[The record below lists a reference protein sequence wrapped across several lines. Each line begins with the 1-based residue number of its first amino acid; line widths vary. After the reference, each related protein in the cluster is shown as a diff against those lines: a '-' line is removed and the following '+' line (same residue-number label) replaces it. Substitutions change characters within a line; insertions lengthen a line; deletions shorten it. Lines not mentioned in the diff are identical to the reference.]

1 MRCPLARLGR
11 LVHVSVE
18 GPMAHS
24 VRDVAPMLGAIF
36 GLDPRSPAAIAEPG
50 TCF

>member
-1 MRCPLARLGR
+1 MRCPLARVGR
-11 LVHVSVE
+11 LVHVLVE

-24 VRDVAPMLGAIF
+24 VRDVAPMLGVIS
-36 GLDPRSPAAIAEPG
+36 GLDSHSPAAIVEPG